1 MLGEFLKGTLERAG
15 VLRKGELITD
25 DMLDAYGRQAVT
37 LEKIEE
43 EALSFGFEGRGNE
56 FSGTCSNIFSST
68 SY

>member
-37 LEKIEE
+37 LEKLEDGSIVVR
-43 EALSFGFEGRGNE
+43 L
-56 FSGTCSNIFSST
+56 
-68 SY
+68 